1 MKPQISEK
9 NLNIIT
15 QYFLGNT
22 ELFDRMDDDWKNLML
37 AYATDNNS
45 STIREAVTLHF
56 LNYTSY
62 TEKHGAD
69 GFDPKTNRQKEVK
82 PKYVEF
88 GKKIGSSGN
97 FNDMTMELLE
107 EKKDYDIIC
116 SLFAGDKLA
125 YIVEFPISVIYEHLK
140 QPIIKA
146 KIGKRVVCH
155 FNYLNY
161 DSAELIVH
169 YLNEHTIY
177 EQNCLSKKHMIML
190 ESRNAKIS

>member
-22 ELFDRMDDDWKNLML
+22 EPFDSMDDDWKNLML

-45 STIREAVTLHF
+45 STVREAVTLHY
-56 LNYTSY
+56 LKYTSY

-69 GFDPKTNRQKEVK
+69 GFDPTTNRQKEVK
-82 PKYVEF
+82 PKYVEL
-88 GKKIGSSGN
+88 GKKISSSGN
-97 FNDMTMELLE
+97 FNDMTMDLLE
-107 EKKDYDIIC
+107 QKKDYDIVC
-116 SLFAGDKLA
+116 SLFAGYRLA

-140 QPIIKA
+140 KPIIKA
-146 KIGKRVVCH
+146 KIVKRVVCP

-161 DSAELIVH
+161 DSDQLIVH
-169 YLNEHTIY
+169 YLNKDIIK
-177 EQNCLSKKHMIML
+177 EQDCLSKKHMIML
-190 ESRNAKIS
+190 ESRNDNVS